1 MHTPDEALTLRDP
14 QALLAQTLR
23 DWPADATSGFRLR
36 LADLAP

>member
-23 DWPADATSGFRLR
+23 DWPAGG
-36 LADLAP
+36 DLWV